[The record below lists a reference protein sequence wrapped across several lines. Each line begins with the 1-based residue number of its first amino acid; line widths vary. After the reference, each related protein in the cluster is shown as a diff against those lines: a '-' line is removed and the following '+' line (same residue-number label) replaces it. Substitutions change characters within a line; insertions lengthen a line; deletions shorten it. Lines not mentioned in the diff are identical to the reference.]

1 MSIIKFFSNKKY
13 KLLKRTVKIDETSGA
28 SISKW
33 DFYKEISGYYEPVEN
48 LIGTEAGNKYG
59 ITGVFYS
66 EEKLAPADRI
76 EINGILFEI
85 RESEFWQ
92 MRGLSYYKGY
102 LVKTDENI

>member
-1 MSIIKFFSNKKY
+1 M
-13 KLLKRTVKIDETSGA
+13 
-28 SISKW
+28 
-33 DFYKEISGYYEPVEN
+33 
-48 LIGTEAGNKYG
+48 
-59 ITGVFYS
+59 FYS

>member
-1 MSIIKFFSNKKY
+1 MSIVNYFSNKKY
-13 KLLKRTVKIDETSGA
+13 KLYKRTVKIDELSGG
-28 SISKW
+28 SLSEW
-33 DFYKEISGYYEPVEN
+33 NFVKEISGYYEPAES

-66 EEKLAPADRI
+66 EEKLSPADRI
-76 EINGILFEI
+76 EIGAYMFEV
-85 RESEFWQ
+85 RETEFWQ